1 MQLVTQNG
9 SGNKIDWY
17 QRRAL
22 TYEPTFDPATGRV
35 TATATV
41 TIVNTAPTS
50 GVSSYIIG
58 GDPDDDLTVPGESR
72 VHVTL
77 ITPHDLVQALDPA
90 GQTTAVNLGREQG
103 FTVITKVLRIPSGG
117 SSTIRFELEGRVE
130 PTRGSYRLEVGH
142 QPTATPDEVNVRVLG
157 ADGWEVATPPT
168 GAVTSQPEEALRLRF
183 RLRES

>member
-1 MQLVTQNG
+1 ML
-9 SGNKIDWY
+9 
-17 QRRAL
+17 
-22 TYEPTFDPATGRV
+22 

-58 GDPDDDLTVPGESR
+58 GAPADHLTVPGESR

-77 ITPHDLVQALDPA
+77 ITPHDLVQALDAA
-90 GQTTAVNLGREQG
+90 GRTTAVNLGREQG

-117 SSTIRFELEGRVE
+117 SATIRFELEGRVE

-157 ADGWEVATPPT
+157 AGGWEVATPPT
-168 GAVTSQPEEALRLRF
+168 GVVTGQPEEALRLRF
-183 RLRES
+183 LLRES